1 MSTDKILLLGALA
14 GLTIFLGLP
23 VGRLRHPAL
32 RLKAFLSAVATGILV
47 FLLWDVL
54 GAASEPVEAAL
65 SAAAA
70 QGGSWP
76 NFIGLAALFAG
87 CLAVG
92 LLSLVY
98 WDRWLAQRRAAAMLG
113 PGSASAAE
121 FVRAPAL
128 TPGRRLALFIA
139 LGVGLHNFA
148 EGLAIGQS
156 AAAGE
161 IGLALVL
168 IVGFGLHNATEG
180 FGIVAPV
187 AGEST
192 LPSWGFLALLGLIG
206 GGPTFLGTVLGRVWV
221 NSAVS
226 VAFLTLAAG
235 SILYVVIELLN
246 VNRGFGFRKLVMWG
260 ILVGLLAG
268 FFTDWVLV
276 AAGA

>member
-139 LGVGLHNFA
+139 LGIGLHNFA

-180 FGIVAPV
+180 FGIVAPI

-235 SILYVVIELLN
+235 SILYVVIALLN

>member
-1 MSTDKILLLGALA
+1 MSTDRILFLGALA

-23 VGRLRHPAL
+23 IGRLRRPAL
-32 RLKAFLSAVATGILV
+32 RLKAFLSAAATGILL

-54 GAASEPVEAAL
+54 SAASEPVEAAL
-65 SAAAA
+65 TGARAE
-70 QGGSWP
+70 GGSWP
-76 NFIGLAALFAG
+76 YFIGLAALFAG

-121 FVRAPAL
+121 FVRAPAF

-139 LGVGLHNFA
+139 LGIGLHNFA

-156 AAAGE
+156 AAGGE
-161 IGLALVL
+161 ISLALVL

-180 FGIVAPV
+180 FGVVAPI

-206 GGPTFLGTVLGRVWV
+206 GGPTFLGTALGRVWV
-221 NSAVS
+221 NDAVS

-235 SILYVVIELLN
+235 SILYVIIELLN
-246 VNRGFGFRKLVMWG
+246 VNRGFGFRRLVMWG
-260 ILVGLLAG
+260 ILAGLLAG
-268 FFTDWVLV
+268 FFTDWILV

>member
-1 MSTDKILLLGALA
+1 MPTDRILLLGALA

-23 VGRLRHPAL
+23 VARLHNPTL

-54 GAASEPVEAAL
+54 SAASEPVESALRAA
-65 SAAAA
+65 SRH
-70 QGGSWP
+70 GGSWLY
-76 NFIGLAALFAG
+76 FIALVALFSG
-87 CLAVG
+87 CLAAG

-98 WDRWLAQRRAAAMLG
+98 WDRLLARRRSKSLLG
-113 PGSASAAE
+113 PGSASMAE
-121 FVRAPAL
+121 FAGGTAPA
-128 TPGRRLALFIA
+128 PARSLALFIA
-139 LGVGLHNFA
+139 VGIGLHNFA

-161 IGLALVL
+161 VSLALVL

-180 FGIVAPV
+180 FGIVAPLSGD
-187 AGEST
+187 AA
-192 LPSWGFLALLGLIG
+192 LPSWRFLATLGFIG
-206 GGPTFLGTVLGRVWV
+206 GAPTFVGTLVGRTWV
-221 NSAVS
+221 SDAVS

-246 VNRGFGFRKLVMWG
+246 VNRAFGFKKLVTWG
-260 ILVGLLAG
+260 LLAGLLAG
-268 FFTDWVLV
+268 FLTDWVLV